1 MDHAATGET
10 SNDSARARRRRMRA
24 DARALHPGASPRSDG
39 FQTPEWL
46 DRSFVLPLTRP
57 DVTGVP
63 TPSVPTPTVLSRSV
77 PKQSAP
83 SHDDY
88 ESAKLG
94 EERGQAVP
102 FVRPTTPEVDFARV
116 MRRSDLGRTAARA
129 AVASSGL
136 AGLTLIVHLL
146 TSWTLVLG
154 MTVAFGVVALAA
166 VAVRVH
172 LATTPLPHVDH

>member
-1 MDHAATGET
+1 MDHAPTGET

-57 DVTGVP
+57 DA
-63 TPSVPTPTVLSRSV
+63 TPSVLSRSV

-88 ESAKLG
+88 ESAKPG
-94 EERGQAVP
+94 EQRGQTVP

-154 MTVAFGVVALAA
+154 MTIAFGVIALVT

-172 LATTPLPHVDH
+172 LVTAPLPHVDH

>member
-1 MDHAATGET
+1 MDHAPTGET
-10 SNDSARARRRRMRA
+10 SDDSARARRRRMRA
-24 DARALHPGASPRSDG
+24 DARALHPGASRGSDG

-57 DVTGVP
+57 DA
-63 TPSVPTPTVLSRSV
+63 TPSVLSRSV
-77 PKQSAP
+77 PKQSSP
-83 SHDDY
+83 HHDDY
-88 ESAKLG
+88 ESAKPG
-94 EERGQAVP
+94 EQRGQTVP

-154 MTVAFGVVALAA
+154 MTIAFGVIALVT

-172 LATTPLPHVDH
+172 LVTAPLPHVDH